1 MNNYRICLYGQG
13 CRHGADVVFAV
24 VVHDIVGSDEG
35 RHISPRLSWQVRVDF
50 PIILFAFGAVYGFV
64 DVFGACIV
72 CGDNEVP
79 VAEYAI
85 EVAQVVCCG
94 VRRLG
99 DVAALVDKRVNS

>member
-1 MNNYRICLYGQG
+1 M
-13 CRHGADVVFAV
+13 
-24 VVHDIVGSDEG
+24 
-35 RHISPRLSWQVRVDF
+35 
-50 PIILFAFGAVYGFV
+50 YGFV
-64 DVFGACIV
+64 DVFGPCVV

-85 EVAQVVCCG
+85 EVAQVVCGG